1 MPITRPRRRARHEG
15 TPLKAIICRAIA
27 EDIGTLKLEDIELP
41 PPKPQEARVRI
52 RAAAVNFPDIL
63 TVQGKYQHKPEL
75 PFTPGSEAAGDVI
88 AIGSAVTNVKIGDR
102 VICGGLG
109 GYAEEMQVAAA
120 SLRAI
125 PNGIG
130 YAEAAGFTVAYL
142 TAYVALVRRAQL
154 QSGEWLLVHGAAG
167 GVGLAAVDL
176 GKHLGAKVIATAST
190 QTKRD
195 FLKSYGADHVLE
207 PSGFKDQVKEI
218 TGGHGAD
225 VIYDPVGGD
234 VFDESTRCI
243 AFDGRITIIG
253 FTSGRIPQIGVN
265 MPLIKG
271 YSILGVRAGE
281 YGRKFPEKGRQNMFA
296 ITKLLAEKKIRPHI
310 HARFPLAQAVDAMR
324 TLQDRSV
331 IGKVIIEP

>member
-1 MPITRPRRRARHEG
+1 M
-15 TPLKAIICRAIA
+15 KAIFCRAIA
-27 EDIGTLKLEDIELP
+27 DDIATLKLEEIDLP
-41 PPKPQEARVRI
+41 PLGPGQARVRV

-63 TVQGKYQHKPEL
+63 TVQGKYQHKPPL
-75 PFTPGSEAAGDVI
+75 PFIPGSEAAGDVI
-88 AIGSAVTNVKIGDR
+88 AVGDGVTEVKIGDR
-102 VICGGLG
+102 VIAGGLG
-109 GYAEEMQVAAA
+109 GYAEEMQPAAA
-120 SLRAI
+120 SLRKI
-125 PNGIG
+125 PPGIG

-142 TAYVALVRRAQL
+142 TAYVALVRRARL
-154 QSGEWLLVHGAAG
+154 EAGEWLLVHGAAG

-176 GKHLGAKVIATAST
+176 GKHLGAKIIATASSEA
-190 QTKRD
+190 KRD
-195 FLKSYGADHVLE
+195 FLKSYGADHVL
-207 PSGFKDQVKEI
+207 PSSGFREEVKAI
-218 TGGHGAD
+218 TGGDGAN

-271 YSILGVRAGE
+271 YSIMGVRAGE

-310 HARFPLAQAVDAMR
+310 HARFPLARAVDAMR
-324 TLQDRSV
+324 MLENREV
-331 IGKVIIEP
+331 IGKVVIEP

>member
-1 MPITRPRRRARHEG
+1 M
-15 TPLKAIICRAIA
+15 KAIICRAIA